1 MNAVGFPSF
10 AVHTQNIIRK
20 TIAKC
25 NRRLEGK
32 YGFKRY
38 LRDGKNHVLED
49 ISKPFYDPS
58 EVKVYL
64 DVNLFYLIEI
74 LISFLRILTEQKMNI
89 QSILASVL

>member
-1 MNAVGFPSF
+1 
-10 AVHTQNIIRK
+10 VHTQNIKRK

-25 NRRLEGK
+25 NRGLEGK

-38 LRDGKNHVLED
+38 LRDFKNHVLED

-64 DVNLFYLIEI
+64 DVNLIEI
-74 LISFLRILTEQKMNI
+74 LINFLRILTEQKMNI
-89 QSILASVL
+89 ESILASVL